1 MIARI
6 YLLADE
12 LRRSR
17 MKPEVKILWEE
28 YFASKAKGDVCL
40 ETQRKLVENYYPLV
54 RIVAQ
59 RMHQKLNEVTV
70 DELSSMGVDGLYDA
84 VDGYD
89 PAKYTNKFET
99 YAMHRIRG
107 SMLDGIRKADWV
119 PRLVRSNST
128 WLERQR
134 AIHESNAGH
143 RLRND
148 ELWERIV
155 ASHQEE
161 AENRGITSVA
171 DFEDYVESS
180 TTPAMHSVNEVNTES
195 STENSIDYIQD
206 TRVAQPIERMLRREL
221 FDKLMGKNFT
231 KQERKIIWLYYFEDL
246 SMKEISDIVNLS
258 ESRVS
263 QMHGDIRARLQ
274 QKAVRN
280 PDYFSDIWSMMSQ
293 FKEAVSA

>member
-1 MIARI
+1 
-6 YLLADE
+6 
-12 LRRSR
+12 
-17 MKPEVKILWEE
+17 MKPEEVKELWVE
-28 YFASKAKGDVCL
+28 YFASKANGAACPK
-40 ETQRKLVENYYPLV
+40 TQRKLVENYYPLV
-54 RIVAQ
+54 RVVAQ

-89 PAKYTNKFET
+89 PEKFTNKFET

-128 WLERQR
+128 WLEKQR
-134 AIHESNAGH
+134 SIHESAAGH
-143 RLRND
+143 RLKSD

-155 ASHQEE
+155 EANREE
-161 AENRGITSVA
+161 AESRGITGIS
-171 DFEDYVESS
+171 DFEEYVESS
-180 TTPAMHSVNEVNTES
+180 TTPAMHSVNDIQS
-195 STENSIDYIQD
+195 ENDNDKGLGIEHIKDNRAS
-206 TRVAQPIERMLRREL
+206 QPIERMLRREL

-246 SMKEISDIVNLS
+246 SMKEISDIVKLS

-274 QKAVRN
+274 QKAARN

-293 FKEAVSA
+293 FKEAATAA